1 MYLSKYFFDIASV
14 CVCMTCMLFLL
25 IQRRIPRTRNKI
37 YVSILINIAA
47 SGVCT
52 TLGGYFENSFHETG
66 YGSYPAMYICLFLYF
81 ILHASLAF
89 LFCCYVFMVNGL
101 AERRS
106 LIFYVTL
113 TIPVALT
120 ELLVL
125 SSPFTSAI
133 FYIDQ
138 SYYFRRGALE
148 WVMYL
153 MALGYMIAAVYSLL
167 RYHKAVTTGVRHT
180 VLLFFVVTLI
190 ALVAQFLIPGL
201 KVELFAEALSMLA
214 VLLIIENE
222 DQRVDPITGVYN
234 REAFTVENNRLLG
247 TSHVYTVFGINLN
260 NSDSYLSVLTP
271 ADYEALLREIAG
283 FLSSQK
289 EADLVFYPL
298 KNIFAVICMELE
310 GHAKE
315 SEEAVLRFENALKE
329 RFRQEWSAGK
339 LRVHLHPAII
349 EGKIPDE
356 FASVQGILKMIR
368 AGEEN
373 NGFGSFM
380 ILKGKDLAY
389 LSRREQVEE
398 AIKKAVATENFE
410 VVYQPIWDA
419 TEDKIVTAEA
429 LVRLRDPALG
439 FISPEEFIPVA
450 EKSGLIVELGRI
462 VFEKVCRFQQSHHL
476 DELGLKYVEV
486 NLSTFQLASERLE
499 EQFLEILERYDVPVS
514 FINLE
519 ITESASASDN
529 VMLLRTIRKMQEAG
543 FRFSLDDFGTGYSN
557 LSNLL
562 KIEYNNIKI
571 DKSILWSAENRDTA
585 RIILEDNIRTIRK
598 LGLNVVQE
606 GVETRAQLDEIV
618 NLGGN
623 LIQGFFFSKPL
634 TEEDF
639 IQYLKGFKGKEEV

>member
-1 MYLSKYFFDIASV
+1 MYLSKYFFDIAAV
-14 CVCMTCMLFLL
+14 CVCMTCLLFLL

-37 YVSILINIAA
+37 YVNILLNLAA
-47 SGVCT
+47 SGVFT
-52 TLGGYFENSFHETG
+52 TLGGYFENSFRETG
-66 YGSYPAMYICLFLYF
+66 YGSYPAMYLCLFLYF

-106 LIFYVTL
+106 MIFYVTL
-113 TIPVALT
+113 TIPMILT

-133 FYIDQ
+133 FYIDPNNF
-138 SYYFRRGALE
+138 FRRGPLE

-153 MALGYMIAAVYSLL
+153 MSVCYMIAAVYSLL
-167 RYHKAVTTGVRHT
+167 RYQKAVTTGVRHT
-180 VLLFFVVTLI
+180 ILLFFVVTLI
-190 ALVAQFLIPGL
+190 AVLVQFLIPGL

-247 TSHVYTVFGINLN
+247 TGHAYTVFGINLN
-260 NSDSYLSVLTP
+260 NSDSYLSVLSP
-271 ADYEALLREIAG
+271 ADYESLLREISS
-283 FLSSQK
+283 FLSAQK

-310 GHAKE
+310 GHAEE
-315 SEEAVLRFENALKE
+315 SQAAVNRLEAILKE
-329 RFRQEWSAGK
+329 RFAQDWSAGK

-349 EGKIPDE
+349 EGKIPEE
-356 FASVQGILKMIR
+356 FSSAQGILKMIR

-373 NGFGSFM
+373 NGFGSFV

-419 TEDKIVTAEA
+419 AEDKIVTAEA

-439 FISPEEFIPVA
+439 YISPEEFIPVA

-462 VFEKVCRFQQSHHL
+462 VFEKVCRFQQTNHL

-499 EQFLEILERYDVPVS
+499 EQFLEILDKYDVPVE

-529 VMLLRTIRKMQEAG
+529 AMLLRTIRKMQKAG

-562 KIEYNNIKI
+562 KIDYNNIKI
-571 DKSILWSAENRDTA
+571 DKSILWSAENGDDAKT
-585 RIILEDNIRTIRK
+585 ILEDNIHTIRK

-618 NLGGN
+618 SLGGN

-634 TEEDF
+634 PEEEF
-639 IQYLKGFKGKEEV
+639 ITYVKEFKGKDKV